1 MAITRSRVL
10 QKIEIDTLF
19 NKANHFLDKK
29 SFEKEKE
36 YVKKEIKHKYIA
48 EGEFGRSYA
57 DKKFLK
63 NGGDQKSKT
72 HKSQAVEEEEDDDQY
87 EDVEDEEEEVEEEEK
102 ETDNVRNKRE
112 HQRKLEEKEGKNQ
125 TYLKKYR
132 EKVESQ

>member
-1 MAITRSRVL
+1 MDKRLGSYLSIYQAKNYKKLLMAITRSRVL

-63 NGGDQKSKT
+63 NGGD
-72 HKSQAVEEEEDDDQY
+72 
-87 EDVEDEEEEVEEEEK
+87 
-102 ETDNVRNKRE
+102 
-112 HQRKLEEKEGKNQ
+112 
-125 TYLKKYR
+125 
-132 EKVESQ
+132 